1 MQSEDTISGGFTKSV
16 CQNSGGVLT
25 CATGGNVIFFICDK
39 VPNAVVEV
47 GPTGSADKAA
57 CVEFLLL
64 VVWGR

>member
-1 MQSEDTISGGFTKSV
+1 MQSEGTISGGYTKSV

-25 CATGGNVIFFICDK
+25 CATGGNVIFFTCDK

-47 GPTGSADKAA
+47 GPTGSAGKAA